1 MIDRK
6 EWEGVIRERLR
17 HLGFDLTRDG
27 FDYLVSDRRMDRGLA
42 AMPPT
47 RCQELEGVIELFKI
61 EL

>member
-6 EWEGVIRERLR
+6 EREGVIRERLSR
-17 HLGFDLTRDG
+17 LGFELERDG
-27 FDYLVSDRRMDRGLA
+27 FDYLISDRRMDRGLP

-47 RCQELEGVIELFKI
+47 RCQELEAVIELFKI